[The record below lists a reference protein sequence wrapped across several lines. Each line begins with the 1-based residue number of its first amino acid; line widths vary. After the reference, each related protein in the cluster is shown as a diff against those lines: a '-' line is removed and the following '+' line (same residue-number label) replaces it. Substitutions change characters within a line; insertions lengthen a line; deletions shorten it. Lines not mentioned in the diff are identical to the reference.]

1 MRTTMIAVLLL
12 SASATFAETFK
23 DVPKDH
29 WAAESVQIVAADG
42 VMKGYPDA
50 TFKGDKPVT
59 RYELA
64 VALERMIFFIEQSL
78 KPEVQRREGV
88 ESRTL
93 NPVQGKVESPGA
105 PSPPRQ
111 GVQSRK
117 SKVESPGEGAVSN
130 PSTPTALSRPGL
142 GAVSKGD
149 PAQALKAG
157 GFIPANSPL
166 LTDPKRTVSAGELA
180 QALSSVASRLIEKH
194 IPPPKDE

>member
-1 MRTTMIAVLLL
+1 MIAVLLL
-12 SASATFAETFK
+12 AAPATFAETFK

-78 KPEVQRREGV
+78 KPEVERREGV
-88 ESRTL
+88 E
-93 NPVQGKVESPGA
+93 
-105 PSPPRQ
+105 
-111 GVQSRK
+111 SRK